1 MDGWGD
7 QRIGDRCEY
16 PSFLSRDGFPME
28 MSVSWRQGRP
38 EVRILFESLGSSPSA
53 LAAQEAG
60 RRLTRRLADLPGV
73 DISRYLLVEGLFLT
87 TTPSMYRPTVWH
99 SLAWTPGQPPRY
111 KAYLN
116 PQVRGAD
123 RAHDVVCEAM
133 GLLGLGRAWKGVADR
148 QVHLVKRGHEL
159 EFFALD
165 LTEGED
171 ARVKIYYRHNY
182 VPRAELDEVARL
194 ARRHDAALAGQ
205 IYDIVYPDID
215 SVVLNEPMTCL
226 AFRTGLDEPD
236 EANVYLR
243 LPDAADSDAD
253 ATDRLAT
260 ALDMQGVDPG
270 PWRAVIDGLT
280 PGVDLDEW
288 AGLQE
293 LLAVRTHGADQ
304 PADLG
309 VYLRF
314 AVYDKPA
321 SVSRTC

>member
-1 MDGWGD
+1 MHGWGD
-7 QRIGDRCEY
+7 RLIGDRCEY

-28 MSVSWRQGRP
+28 MSVSWRGGRP
-38 EVRILFESLGSSPSA
+38 EVRILFETLGSCPTA

-60 RRLTRRLADLPGV
+60 RRLTRRLAELPGV
-73 DISRYLLVEGLFLT
+73 DIDRYLRIEELFLS
-87 TTPSMYRPTVWH
+87 TTPTPYRPTVWH
-99 SLAWTPGQPPRY
+99 SLAWTPGRLPRY

-116 PQVRGAD
+116 PQVRGID
-123 RAHDVVCEAM
+123 RAHDVVREAM
-133 GLLGLGRAWKGVADR
+133 GRLGLARAWQRVADR

-165 LTEGED
+165 LTEGDD
-171 ARVKIYYRHNY
+171 ARVKVYYRHNY

-194 ARRHDAALAGQ
+194 ARRHDAAVAGE

-226 AFRTGLDEPD
+226 AFRTGVDEPD

-253 ATDRLAT
+253 AAERIAA
-260 ALDMQGVDPG
+260 ALDMQGVDPQR
-270 PWRAVIDGLT
+270 WRDVVAGLT
-280 PGVDLDEW
+280 PGVDLDGW

-293 LLAVRTHGADQ
+293 LLAVRTRGAGE

-309 VYLRF
+309 IYLRF
-314 AVYDKPA
+314 GVYDEP
-321 SVSRTC
+321 VRVG